1 MSFDP
6 TFGSFGDFL
15 SIAILIKEICVALN
29 ESRGSAR
36 NYQDLIQQLEI
47 LAKAIQALAVYLSSQ
62 RTGSDS
68 ESVTILQI
76 VEQIRILLEEFH
88 DRLRKYA
95 PSLSPGGSGNAW
107 KDAGRKLQ
115 FRMEEGD
122 FEKFLTKVK
131 AYTMLLQPLIGVTI
145 L

>member
-62 RTGSDS
+62 PTGSDS

-76 VEQIRILLEEFH
+76 VEQIRILLEKFH

-95 PSLSPGGSGNAW
+95 ASGTRGKMLEGSCNSEW
-107 KDAGRKLQ
+107 KRATSRSS
-115 FRMEEGD
+115 
-122 FEKFLTKVK
+122 
-131 AYTMLLQPLIGVTI
+131 
-145 L
+145 